1 MISIDITLV
10 FQVVNFLITL
20 FILNVLIIRPI
31 REVLARRRAYNAAL
45 AGDAGSMKD
54 IAARKLESYE
64 ARLVQARAQMAS
76 SRDAAKKAGE
86 REAQKHLEA
95 VGAEARTIRQNA
107 TERMREESAAAR
119 RELEGRVA
127 AYAESAIDKVL
138 GV

>member
-31 REVLARRRAYNAAL
+31 REVLARRRAHNAAL

-127 AYAESAIDKVL
+127 AYADSAIGKVL

>member
-31 REVLARRRAYNAAL
+31 REVLARRRAHNAAL

-76 SRDAAKKAGE
+76 SRDAAVQSGRTPRSVCVKKAPPPGGNWKAGWPLMLKAPSV
-86 REAQKHLEA
+86 RC
-95 VGAEARTIRQNA
+95 
-107 TERMREESAAAR
+107 SACDPAH
-119 RELEGRVA
+119 
-127 AYAESAIDKVL
+127 S
-138 GV
+138 

>member
-31 REVLARRRAYNAAL
+31 RDVLARRRAHNAAL

-127 AYAESAIDKVL
+127 AYAESAIGKVL

>member
-31 REVLARRRAYNAAL
+31 REVLARRRANNAAL

-119 RELEGRVA
+119 RALEGRVA
-127 AYAESAIDKVL
+127 AYAERAIGKVL

>member
-31 REVLARRRAYNAAL
+31 REVLARHRAHNAAL

-127 AYAESAIDKVL
+127 AYAESAIGKVL

>member
-31 REVLARRRAYNAAL
+31 REVLARRRAHNAAL

-76 SRDAAKKAGE
+76 ARDAAKKAGE

-127 AYAESAIDKVL
+127 AYAESAIGKVL

>member
-31 REVLARRRAYNAAL
+31 REVLARRRAHNAAL

-64 ARLVQARAQMAS
+64 ERLVQARAQMAS

-127 AYAESAIDKVL
+127 AYAESAIGKVL